1 MKSRIKAICHVFCP
15 TGKPRIPHLP
25 ADAGCHQRD
34 PRLLQRWGKQG
45 RYEAATM
52 NQEGAM
58 KQNITLSLEKE
69 LIKKGKIIAAKEESS
84 VSKMLSDFLRQ
95 IIEKEEQY
103 EAAKRSALQTL
114 KKGFHFGGQI
124 TWERE
129 DLYER

>member
-1 MKSRIKAICHVFCP
+1 
-15 TGKPRIPHLP
+15 
-25 ADAGCHQRD
+25 
-34 PRLLQRWGKQG
+34 
-45 RYEAATM
+45 
-52 NQEGAM
+52 M

-129 DLYER
+129 DLYERQNFC